1 MDSSDQATILLPQ
14 VQRYR
19 IPALSLEE
27 YAKQKEYIFCLTN
40 IPLGA
45 MIISIFYER
54 SALYADP
61 DASLLLRM
69 LRKACSLC
77 LYPLILRMSA

>member
-1 MDSSDQATILLPQ
+1 MDSRDQAIILLPQ

-19 IPALSLEE
+19 IPALSLDEC
-27 YAKQKEYIFCLTN
+27 AKQKGYIFCLTN
-40 IPLGA
+40 VPLGA

-61 DASLLLRM
+61 DASLLLCI
-69 LRKACSLC
+69 LRKVCSLC

>member
-19 IPALSLEE
+19 IPALSLKE
-27 YAKQKEYIFCLTN
+27 YAKQKGYIFCLTN
-40 IPLGA
+40 VPLGA

-61 DASLLLRM
+61 DVSLPPCM
-69 LRKACSLC
+69 LRKVCSLC
-77 LYPLILRMSA
+77 LYPLIFRMSA